1 VSLLSRVRRPDR
13 RTLLLVVPAVVVGLA
28 GGGAAVAATAQP
40 AIVTTTPVV
49 DSQVPNIDVVRQQIK
64 NYYGDPL
71 GSGQIAPDSNYAKQV
86 AQIAG
91 TAEGFLTAQTHKA
104 DQGKKAILLDV
115 DDTSLTT
122 YNYEIAANFA
132 YTPAANGAFVTGQQ
146 FPAVPGMPEL
156 TQQAAAEGYA
166 VFYLTGRG
174 AAQEAATLGNL
185 TVDGIGVDAGF
196 AAPTPVTPTVD
207 GLFTKPALADYPDYL
222 KAACGAAACSTV
234 QYKSAT
240 RAYIESQ
247 GYDIIANF
255 GDQQSDLTG
264 GSADRTIKLPN
275 PMYFIP

>member
-1 VSLLSRVRRPDR
+1 MCSSDL
-13 RTLLLVVPAVVVGLA
+13 
-28 GGGAAVAATAQP
+28 AATAQP
-40 AIVTTTPVV
+40 AIQTSTPATDAGV
-49 DSQVPNIDVVRQQIK
+49 QNIDLVRQQIK

-71 GSGQIAPDSNYAKQV
+71 SSGQIAPDSSYAKQV
-86 AQIAG
+86 ASIVAN
-91 TAEGFLTAQTHKA
+91 ANGFLKVKA
-104 DQGKKAILLDV
+104 GPAAAKKAILLDV

-122 YNYEIAANFA
+122 YNYEVASNFA
-132 YTPAANGAFVTGQQ
+132 YTPASNGAFVTGQQ
-146 FPAVPGMPEL
+146 FPAVPGMPQL

-174 AAQEAATLGNL
+174 AAQETATLGNL

-196 AAPTPVTPTVD
+196 AAPTNVTPTVD

-247 GYDIIANF
+247 GYDIVANF

-264 GSADRTIKLPN
+264 GYADRSIKLPN